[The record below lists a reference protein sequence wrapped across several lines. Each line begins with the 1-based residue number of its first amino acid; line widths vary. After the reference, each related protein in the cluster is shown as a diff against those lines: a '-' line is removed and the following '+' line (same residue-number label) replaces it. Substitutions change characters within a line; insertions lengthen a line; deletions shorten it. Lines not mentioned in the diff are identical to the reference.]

1 MSSEPAKRK
10 KIDAPTSPSTNAG
23 DHDHRKRR
31 RNRTTQ
37 SCLHCHAS
45 KRMVSMTICHIL
57 LVSIQHCFVSAIEKG
72 PAAAALSSVLYVIPL
87 LVSTG
92 SQGAHLRLCRLG
104 SVCMKLTIQVKGNLL
119 PVVVP
124 VIRI

>member
-10 KIDAPTSPSTNAG
+10 KIDAPTSPSTSVG
-23 DHDHRKRR
+23 DGNHRKRR

-45 KRMVSMTICHIL
+45 KRMVSITMYHIL
-57 LVSIQHCFVSAIEKG
+57 LVGTQHCFVSAIEKG
-72 PAAAALSSVLYVIPL
+72 PAAAAPSSVLYVISR

-92 SQGAHLRLCRLG
+92 SQGAHCTFAFVETGLCVYEVDDPNQR
-104 SVCMKLTIQVKGNLL
+104 
-119 PVVVP
+119 
-124 VIRI
+124 